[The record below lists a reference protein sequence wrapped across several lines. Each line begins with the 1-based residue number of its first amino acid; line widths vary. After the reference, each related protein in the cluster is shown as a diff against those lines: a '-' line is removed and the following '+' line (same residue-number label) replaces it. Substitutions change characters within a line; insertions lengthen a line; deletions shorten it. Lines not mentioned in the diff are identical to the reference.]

1 MRGGEGLCQG
11 GGGGR
16 DGVAVLVGTVAV
28 VGDTV
33 SVWPGTVSVRPGTV
47 TEGGSR
53 RGYRGHAETPSV
65 CLHIVKTNRYCLRS
79 DITSRL

>member
-1 MRGGEGLCQG
+1 MRGGG
-11 GGGGR
+11 GWR
-16 DGVAVLVGTVAV
+16 DGVTVLVGTVAV

-53 RGYRGHAETPSV
+53 RGYRGHAETPS
-65 CLHIVKTNRYCLRS
+65 N
-79 DITSRL
+79 ITSKKGGYGASYRHT

>member
-1 MRGGEGLCQG
+1 MT
-11 GGGGR
+11 
-16 DGVAVLVGTVAV
+16 VLVGTVAV

-53 RGYRGHAETPSV
+53 RGYRGHAETPSIKHMV
-65 CLHIVKTNRYCLRS
+65 FDKVQRMEYNNIQRTAISL
-79 DITSRL
+79 

>member
-1 MRGGEGLCQG
+1 MRGGEGLCRG

-16 DGVAVLVGTVAV
+16 DGVTVLVGTVAV

-65 CLHIVKTNRYCLRS
+65 G
-79 DITSRL
+79 

>member
-1 MRGGEGLCQG
+1 MRGGG
-11 GGGGR
+11 GWR
-16 DGVAVLVGTVAV
+16 DGVTVLVGTVAV

-53 RGYRGHAETPSV
+53 RGYRGHAETPSIY
-65 CLHIVKTNRYCLRS
+65 IVLAGSPSATSHNFATNDKDESL
-79 DITSRL
+79 